1 MRDTPSRFIE
11 ILDPKDTARITAW
24 AVSLED
30 VLAHQEA
37 STTRSRSS
45 TQSFL
50 GKESESAGSGSDRE
64 LGPSSPGSQRWKRI
78 SSILT
83 AKRGS

>member
-11 ILDPKDTARITAW
+11 ILDPKDTLRTSAW
-24 AVSLED
+24 DVRLED

-37 STTRSRSS
+37 IVTRSRSS
-45 TQSFL
+45 TQSS
-50 GKESESAGSGSDRE
+50 GKGSLDKDGSDRE
-64 LGPSSPGSQRWKRI
+64 SGSPPSQRWKRI

-83 AKRGS
+83 ARRQS